1 MKTTK
6 LTPLENLSRW
16 VHPGRYEDDGRRV
29 EALLAVTSGTT
40 TQTQRTLLTE
50 LLVKCRH
57 AARLWWGRGSV
68 HDFAAIMAE
77 VEQRFHRQCM
87 GIDTLQ
93 TVVVNLRDCP
103 MGWERMPEFVYI
115 GRAMPRYGLKA
126 SEFANEFKGPMAAAA
141 YRQKLRMDPLLRARA
156 REALFQK
163 ILVCWCKPK
172 ECHGDPLVA
181 IANGNPDWDYPLN
194 EERLEHLLDVG
205 AATAGQERKGR
216 S

>member
-1 MKTTK
+1 MSTKK
-6 LTPLENLSRW
+6 LTPLEAMSRW
-16 VHPGRYEDDGRRV
+16 HHPGRYEDDGRKV
-29 EALLAVTSGTT
+29 EAILAVNAATT
-40 TQTQRTLLTE
+40 TQTQRSLLTQ
-50 LLVKCRH
+50 LLLKCRH
-57 AARLWWGRGSV
+57 AARMWWGRGSV

-77 VEQRFHRQCM
+77 VEARFHRQCM
-87 GIDTLQ
+87 GIDTLT

-103 MGWERMPEFVYI
+103 MGWERMPEFAYI

-126 SEFANEFKGPMAAAA
+126 SPFANEFKGPMALPA
-141 YRQKLRMDPLLRARA
+141 YRQKLRMDSDLRARV
-156 REALFQK
+156 REELSQR

-172 ECHGDPLVA
+172 DCHGDPLAA
-181 IANGNPDWDYPLN
+181 IANGYPDWDQPLN